1 MAKINSRQ
9 KGKRGE
15 LEFRNVLRR
24 FGVTA
29 RRGQQYAGSSDG
41 AAPDVIHDLEG
52 IHFEV
57 KWVERLNVWEA
68 MAQAKLDCGDKVP
81 VVAHKR
87 NGKTWLVTLPAE
99 DFLQL
104 LGKMD
109 FSDL

>member
-1 MAKINSRQ
+1 MAKINSRA

-24 FGVTA
+24 FGVNA
-29 RRGQQYAGSSDG
+29 RRGQQYAGSCDG
-41 AAPDVIHDLEG
+41 GSPDVIHDLEG
-52 IHFEV
+52 VHFEV
-57 KWVERLNVWEA
+57 KWVERLNVWDA
-68 MAQAKLDCGDKVP
+68 MAQAKLDCGGNVP

-87 NGKTWLVTLPAE
+87 NGTGWLVTMPVE
-99 DFLQL
+99 DFLAM